1 MTKKA
6 HKELGP
12 LGGII
17 ANVVAV
23 ATESSDTRSWNL
35 LPAAFSVSRMLVP
48 AGEHN
53 ITVTH
58 GGVVSKI
65 NYNLKAQELLIL
77 RDKGQ
82 YLTVGG

>member
-1 MTKKA
+1 LTKKA

-53 ITVTH
+53 ITVT
-58 GGVVSKI
+58 
-65 NYNLKAQELLIL
+65 Q
-77 RDKGQ
+77 
-82 YLTVGG
+82 